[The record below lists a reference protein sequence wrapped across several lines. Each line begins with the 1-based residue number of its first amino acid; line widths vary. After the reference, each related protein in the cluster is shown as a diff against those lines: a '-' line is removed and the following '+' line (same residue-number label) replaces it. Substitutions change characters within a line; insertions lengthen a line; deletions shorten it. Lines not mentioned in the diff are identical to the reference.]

1 MDRGIRQIA
10 ELDFL
15 RSKLYK
21 EAFTLGRTDEN
32 KAKEYSELVAVFNEL
47 WLKILSNIELY
58 ENVKFNQQKQYLD
71 INDGEYNVYIR
82 HHSVVE

>member
-1 MDRGIRQIA
+1 MDREIRRIT

-15 RSKLYK
+15 RSNLYK
-21 EAFTLGRTDEN
+21 EAFTLGKTDEN
-32 KAKEYSELVAVFNEL
+32 KANEYSKLVSEFNEL
-47 WLKILSNIELY
+47 WLKILGNIELY